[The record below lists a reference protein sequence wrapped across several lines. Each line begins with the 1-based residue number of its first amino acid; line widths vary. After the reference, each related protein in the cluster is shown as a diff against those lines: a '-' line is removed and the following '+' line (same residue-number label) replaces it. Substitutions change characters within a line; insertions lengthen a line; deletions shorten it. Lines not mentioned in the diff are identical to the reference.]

1 MNTIVSEFDAK
12 KNKCWCELKLWP
24 DDVSWEGWLVIR
36 WDSGK
41 ANCSHLT
48 TPAENPNENCGG
60 GGRGGG
66 WDPARPS
73 PPTYSSLQ
81 PQRSDREKVRELNHG
96 TWEWACT
103 WKCTPFSLS
112 IIHFLNLFYL
122 NWLNDMLSRYSGDL
136 LFTLVTPSIKYIFD
150 TRSDT
155 LWPHSFSVTWK
166 KILCISRMQTWWQ
179 R

>member
-1 MNTIVSEFDAK
+1 MQQ
-12 KNKCWCELKLWP
+12 NKCWCELKLWP

-48 TPAENPNENCGG
+48 TPAENPDENCGG

-66 WDPARPS
+66 WHPARPS

-112 IIHFLNLFYL
+112 MIHFLINLLYL
-122 NWLNDMLSRYSGDL
+122 NWLNDMLYRYSGDL

-150 TRSDT
+150 T

-166 KILCISRMQTWWQ
+166 KILCILRMQTWWQ